1 MQNPKVSPDM
11 ADVAERAA
19 STAAFAAGLVL
30 SGV

>member
-1 MQNPKVSPDM
+1 MQTPNVNPDM

-19 STAAFAAGLVL
+19 STAAFTIGPVM